1 MMTHGGLRS
10 IPEMVMRTGV
20 MRSINPL
27 HARADINP
35 QRVLEETSMAVG
47 ENPANNMPE
56 IPAPLPPA
64 IPGPVTDAVAATT
77 TATPP
82 QPMTPAVAPAPMG
95 YPHPHHW
102 QRRHTAYNGRQMG
115 QWNGAP
121 VASFQI
127 AQIVSPDDG
136 QSAVQA
142 LQHAARLLRS
152 VGHGALPPE
161 IVGGPL
167 AALIRGGAVEL
178 HFQNGVVVRAAP

>member
-1 MMTHGGLRS
+1 
-10 IPEMVMRTGV
+10 
-20 MRSINPL
+20 
-27 HARADINP
+27 
-35 QRVLEETSMAVG
+35 
-47 ENPANNMPE
+47 
-56 IPAPLPPA
+56 
-64 IPGPVTDAVAATT
+64 
-77 TATPP
+77 
-82 QPMTPAVAPAPMG
+82 
-95 YPHPHHW
+95 
-102 QRRHTAYNGRQMG
+102 MG